1 LARNHLNLAKH
12 PHQIAAQNLPAI
24 LGRVAALHQRRPD
37 LGKVCRRIDSLR
49 QLPKDAIEVRSE
61 PDVIDALKQQG
72 ITATP
77 STPDELRARIER
89 DVAKWKKL
97 AQETGITME

>member
-1 LARNHLNLAKH
+1 MLAVVAPAKTPPEAVARMNRELA
-12 PHQIAAQNLPAI
+12 AVLA
-24 LGRVAALHQRRPD
+24 
-37 LGKVCRRIDSLR
+37 
-49 QLPKDAIEVRSE
+49 E

-72 ITATP
+72 IAATP

>member
-1 LARNHLNLAKH
+1 MNRELA
-12 PHQIAAQNLPAI
+12 
-24 LGRVAALHQRRPD
+24 AAL
-37 LGKVCRRIDSLR
+37 
-49 QLPKDAIEVRSE
+49 AE

-77 STPDELRARIER
+77 STPDEVRARIER